1 MKEEP
6 VVTQEWLERTVTR
19 LAAEARENRLPGFP
33 GLTVFDPPLAGFA
46 DGDAPLFRAFSEAV
60 DARHLQPRVFLRSCF
75 PRKSEAARIS
85 VIAWAL
91 PFSPGVRESNREGEW
106 PSLLYS
112 LARNR
117 GQSVINGMSRRLAS
131 LLRSRGVAAA
141 APALSTAYDIFHS
154 PEFTYSS
161 TWSERHVAY
170 AAGLGRFGLNG
181 SLITP
186 RGSHVRLGSVVAG
199 ISLDLP
205 AAGPGSFRAPCLES
219 RGTLCRRCID
229 RCPVGAVTP
238 EGLDKTMCNAR
249 RKAIRDRSLSSLR
262 KNHPLKRYRLPI
274 DGARRWSYPL
284 GCALCQCGVPC
295 EGREPFPATPKQ
307 HA

>member
-1 MKEEP
+1 MKADP
-6 VVTQEWLERTVTR
+6 AVTKEWLEWTVTR
-19 LAAEARENRLPGFP
+19 LAAEAPENCLPGFP
-33 GLTVFDPPLAGFA
+33 GLTAFDPPLVGFA
-46 DGDAPLFRAFSEAV
+46 DGDDPLFRVFSEAV
-60 DARHLQPRVFLRSCF
+60 DARHLQPRAFLRSCF
-75 PRKSEAARIS
+75 PRKPEAARLS

-106 PSLLYS
+106 PSPLYS

-117 GQSVINGMSRRLAS
+117 GQAVIRGMSRHLVS
-131 LLRSRGVAAA
+131 LLGSRGVTTA

-154 PEFTYSS
+154 AAFTYSS

-186 RGSHVRLGSVVAG
+186 RGSHVRLGSLVAG
-199 ISLDLP
+199 LALDLP
-205 AAGPGSFRAPCLES
+205 ASGPEGFRAPCFES

-238 EGLDKTMCNAR
+238 EGLNKKTCNAR
-249 RKAIRDRSLSSLR
+249 RKAIRERSLPSLQ
-262 KNHPLKRYRLPI
+262 KKHPLKRFRLSI
-274 DGARRWSYPL
+274 DGTRRWSYPL

-295 EGREPFPATPKQ
+295 EGREPFPATLKQ

>member
-1 MKEEP
+1 MKADP
-6 VVTQEWLERTVTR
+6 VATKEWLERTVTR
-19 LAAEARENRLPGFP
+19 LAAEAPENRLPGFS
-33 GLTVFDPPLAGFA
+33 GLMVFDPPLVGFA
-46 DGDAPLFRAFSEAV
+46 DGDGPLFHAFSEAV
-60 DARHLQPRVFLRSCF
+60 DVRHIQPRAFLRSCF
-75 PRKSEAARIS
+75 PRKPEAERLS

-106 PSLLYS
+106 PSPLYS

-117 GQSVINGMSRRLAS
+117 GQAVLQGTSRRLVS

-154 PEFTYSS
+154 SEFTYSS

-181 SLITP
+181 SLITA

-199 ISLDLP
+199 LALDLP
-205 AAGPGSFRAPCLES
+205 PVGLEGFRAPCFES

-229 RCPVGAVTP
+229 RCPVGAVTT
-238 EGLDKTMCNAR
+238 EGLDKRTCNAR
-249 RKAIRDRSLSSLR
+249 RKAVRERSLSALR
-262 KNHPLKRYRLPI
+262 KKHPLKRFRLPI